1 MCWEKAPPTPAQ
13 PSRLSL
19 LSHISPAPRSLARQ
33 RYFYQGYKSPIQPA
47 SPSFSAVS
55 RRGKTK
61 PLTCQLPACHRSQ
74 VSCCTPADMGWGP
87 ACLAASR
94 ALGMDNSL
102 GAPGMSNRMLVAPPS
117 SQEGMG
123 WTLGTLSQLFLS
135 LNSSLLS
142 HQYFTM
148 LSVPSPP
155 SFTFF
160 LPSYP
165 VFPPC
170 LPTLPC
176 QFNPPLLCLAFPGSR
191 CQAFTFR
198 TLPSEELIWSWL
210 RAVGTARTPAPSL
223 EAPGLEGK
231 MGKGLPAAPST
242 ASPEPTPAQPGAPL
256 HLPGVEPHVQ
266 DLT

>member
-1 MCWEKAPPTPAQ
+1 MCWGEGSLPPPAQ

-19 LSHISPAPRSLARQ
+19 LSHISPAPRSPARQ

-55 RRGKTK
+55 QRGKAK

-74 VSCCTPADMGWGP
+74 VSCCTRQTWAGVLPAWLRAGRWAWRTPWG
-87 ACLAASR
+87 S
-94 ALGMDNSL
+94 
-102 GAPGMSNRMLVAPPS
+102 PGMSTGTLVAPPRSREGTGWAQGTS
-117 SQEGMG
+117 SR
-123 WTLGTLSQLFLS
+123 LSPS

-142 HQYFTM
+142 HLYFTM

-160 LPSYP
+160 LPSSP

-191 CQAFTFR
+191 CQASTFR
-198 TLPSEELIWSWL
+198 TLPPEELIRS
-210 RAVGTARTPAPSL
+210 
-223 EAPGLEGK
+223 
-231 MGKGLPAAPST
+231 
-242 ASPEPTPAQPGAPL
+242 
-256 HLPGVEPHVQ
+256 
-266 DLT
+266 